1 MSTFGHSHGVCVEA
15 VGGAVS
21 EAASSG
27 PSSTPPPM
35 AGACRRDPP
44 PGCSSLWGL
53 LEELWGQ

>member
-1 MSTFGHSHGVCVEA
+1 MSTFGHSQGVCVEA
-15 VGGAVS
+15 VGGAVF

-44 PGCSSLWGL
+44 PGCGSLWGL